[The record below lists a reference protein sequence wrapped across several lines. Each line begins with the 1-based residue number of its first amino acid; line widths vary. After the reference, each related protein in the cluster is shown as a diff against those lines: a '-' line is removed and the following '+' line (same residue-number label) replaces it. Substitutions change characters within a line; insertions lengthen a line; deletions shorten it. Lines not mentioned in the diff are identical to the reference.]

1 MAYHQFTIER
11 VRREFHLTVVD
22 EVDLFA
28 KVEPVEVGE
37 PLSRLLEEYLPLAIG
52 IATEKAKSELIVAP
66 ILLETRRRMGGAI
79 GFFSGIEFNV
89 DESRGLNGVCD
100 FLLSKSR
107 LQILLAAPVLAV
119 VEAKNDNMKSGLGQC
134 ASEMIAAQIFN
145 EREGEGPSTIFGVVT
160 NGTAWRFLRL
170 EGTNLGVDRQEYP
183 IEQPGKILGN
193 LLHCV
198 GGPI

>member
-11 VRREFHLTVVD
+11 VRKEFHLTVVD

-28 KVEPVEVGE
+28 EIEPVKVGE

-66 ILLETRRRMGGAI
+66 ILLEVRRRMGGAV

-89 DESRGLNGVCD
+89 DVERGLNGICD

-119 VEAKNDNMKSGLGQC
+119 VGAKNDNMKSGLGQC
-134 ASEMIAAQIFN
+134 AAEMIAAQMFN
-145 EREGEGPSTIFGVVT
+145 EREGEGPSTIYGVVT
-160 NGTAWRFLRL
+160 NGTGWRFLRL
-170 EGTNLGVDRQEYP
+170 EGLNLGVDRQEYA
-183 IEQPGKILGN
+183 IDQPGRILGN

>member
-1 MAYHQFTIER
+1 MSYSQFTIER
-11 VRREFHLTVVD
+11 VRKEFNLTVVD
-22 EVDLFA
+22 EVDVFA
-28 KVEPVEVGE
+28 EIEPAEVGATLE
-37 PLSRLLEEYLPLAIG
+37 CLLLEYVPIAIG
-52 IATEKAKSELIVAP
+52 VATEKAKSELIVAP
-66 ILLETRRRMGGAI
+66 ILLEIRRRMGGSV

-134 ASEMIAAQIFN
+134 ASEMVAAQIFN

-160 NGTAWRFLRL
+160 NGTGWRFLRL
-170 EGTNLGVDRQEYP
+170 EGIELAVDRSEYA
-183 IEQPGKILGN
+183 IDQVGKILGI

-198 GGPI
+198 GGRV